1 MKQPPDFANT
11 ATQDELLDRHKNT
24 LLGLNEEGLKLP
36 MVVRERALDQTHT
49 LRQAFSEVLSDLEDL
64 YAPKKVQ
71 EFKKAFDN
79 LLEYAYLFYAA
90 SMAAERP
97 WTEAQKQEFKEQAA
111 KVRDH
116 DARFMKWCRAIAHGD
131 DVANAALDAVSAGKG
146 YIDDAEDTIALTNM
160 LLDWKQQI
168 FPNPFFTEKQVRQ
181 AEADARL
188 FLWMLQGRDENKPPK
203 GSPPDMRLRAY
214 NLWLDTYNTLAR
226 AGRGLFEDEAEG
238 LRRFPR
244 VSSLK
249 SSPSDNKAETSPSN
263 TPSSRVEN
271 FG

>member
-1 MKQPPDFANT
+1 MTKPPDFNNT
-11 ATQDELLDRHKNT
+11 ATQDELLDRHKST
-24 LLGLNEEGLKLP
+24 LLGLNEDDFKLP
-36 MVVRERALDQTHT
+36 MVVRERALEQTHT
-49 LRQAFSEVLSDLEDL
+49 LRQAFSEVLPDLEDL

-79 LLEYAYLFYAA
+79 LLEYGYLFYAA

-97 WTEAQKQEFKEQAA
+97 WTGAQKQEFREQAA
-111 KVRDH
+111 KVRNH
-116 DARFMKWCRAIAHGD
+116 DAHFMKWCRAIAHGD
-131 DVANAALDAVSAGKG
+131 DVANTALDTIGSGKG
-146 YIDDAEDTIALTNM
+146 YIDDAEDTIALANM

-188 FLWMLQGRDENKPPK
+188 FLWMLQGRDESKPPK
-203 GSPPDMRLRAY
+203 GSPPDMRLRSY
-214 NLWLDTYNTLAR
+214 NLWLSTYNTLAR
-226 AGRGLFEDEAEG
+226 AGRGLFESEAEG
-238 LRRFPR
+238 LQRFPR

-249 SSPSDNKAETSPSN
+249 SS
-263 TPSSRVEN
+263 SSESKVEALAPNNPAPRVDN